1 MTRREE
7 EDKNTRHT
15 SESTEKKRSFPPF
28 SLSCHCPFRVFCRS
42 ASLTLTRGFDSF
54 DWTRN
59 QFVFMPSSLPPSCLY
74 QCNRKTN
81 WSNYEIDLKI
91 PNESQNGTKK
101 KKIPKKMET
110 CQNNNAATS
119 GLEQQQQLMLL
130 PVNLVMDDNCSAAAA
145 ATTAA
150 AAAAAT
156 SLRMAK
162 RQRDPVDEDH
172 LPMVS
177 CIHPSPKRESF
188 PKWKWIP
195 PVANPVRFP
204 FAGSSTPCHFKWKWV
219 DSNFPGIFF
228 FLLSDDDEDGTH
240 SIRFLLSRWESSA
253 QYLDREIVVFGAD
266 RSIDGFR
273 NVPSLFQWIDRTR
286 SRWIG
291 TESSFRRRSLFSFF
305 LVVSCFTYRE
315 RRWSTWSV
323 LISFALPI
331 FSRDQGIFLPHPSQT
346 HRHTAT
352 LWYAIESGPP
362 PLSPL
367 PYFGSFSS
375 GPDVEC
381 VTCL

>member
-1 MTRREE
+1 
-7 EDKNTRHT
+7 
-15 SESTEKKRSFPPF
+15 
-28 SLSCHCPFRVFCRS
+28 
-42 ASLTLTRGFDSF
+42 
-54 DWTRN
+54 
-59 QFVFMPSSLPPSCLY
+59 
-74 QCNRKTN
+74 
-81 WSNYEIDLKI
+81 
-91 PNESQNGTKK
+91 
-101 KKIPKKMET
+101 MET

-145 ATTAA
+145 ATTAAAVA

-195 PVANPVRFP
+195 LVANPVRFP
-204 FAGSSTPCHFKWKWV
+204 FAVSSTPCHFKWKWV

-228 FLLSDDDEDGTH
+228 FFFLTMMKMMIKKWNFPATH

-253 QYLDREIVVFGAD
+253 QYLDRGIVVFGAD
-266 RSIDGFR
+266 RSIDGLR
-273 NVPSLFQWIDRTR
+273 YVPSLFQWIDRTR

-331 FSRDQGIFLPHPSQT
+331 FSRDQGIFLPIR
-346 HRHTAT
+346 HRQIDTQQLFDTRLNQA
-352 LWYAIESGPP
+352 